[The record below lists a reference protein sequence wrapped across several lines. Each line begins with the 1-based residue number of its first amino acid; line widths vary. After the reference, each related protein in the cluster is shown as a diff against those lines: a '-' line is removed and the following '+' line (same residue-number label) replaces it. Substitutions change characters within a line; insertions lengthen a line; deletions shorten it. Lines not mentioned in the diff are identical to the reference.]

1 MSANPFYSGT
11 YYGRDTYHM
20 SADCRL
26 RALKGVTLEQCQAA
40 LERTDL
46 QKTVRT
52 ALERRIRKL
61 QQEAAC
67 SR

>member
-1 MSANPFYSGT
+1 MSTNPFYGGT
-11 YYGRDTYHM
+11 YYGRDTYHI

-26 RALKGVTLEQCQAA
+26 RALKDFTLEQCQAA

-61 QQEAAC
+61 QQEPAC

>member
-1 MSANPFYSGT
+1 MSTNPFYSGT
-11 YYGRDTYHM
+11 YYGRDTYHLT
-20 SADCRL
+20 ADCRL
-26 RALKGVTLEQCQAA
+26 RALQDFTLEQCHAA
-40 LERTDL
+40 LELPVL